1 MEWSDDGIILR
12 VTRHGES
19 DVVLDALTPSN
30 GRWCGYV
37 KGGAG
42 RRKRGELQ
50 VGNSVYLVWR
60 SRIEENLGRF
70 TTELTHS
77 PLGIV
82 MQEPFRLAAM
92 TAACATLGS
101 CLSEREPHPEIYHAF
116 KALMTL
122 LEDEGCT
129 AEGAAMALVKL
140 ELGLLSEL
148 GFGLDL
154 SECAATGVRTN
165 LTYVSPKS
173 ARAICAEAGKPYH
186 DKMLILPAFLLDS
199 EAACTV
205 QDITAGLA
213 LTGYFLHRNIWH
225 VQGQGIPPARGRFI
239 GYLG

>member
-1 MEWSDDGIILR
+1 MEWSDDGIVLK

-50 VGNSVYLVWR
+50 PGNRVRLQWR
-60 SRIEENLGRF
+60 SRIEENLGRY
-70 TTELTHS
+70 TTELLHS
-77 PLGIV
+77 PLGLI
-82 MQEPFRLAAM
+82 MADPFRLAGM
-92 TAACATLGS
+92 TAACAILQS
-101 CLSEREPHPEIYHAF
+101 SLSEREPHAEIYQAF
-116 KALMTL
+116 SAFMAL
-122 LEDEGCT
+122 LEEEDCKAGD
-129 AEGAAMALVKL
+129 AAIALVKL

-154 SECAATGVRTN
+154 SECAATGTKEN

-173 ARAICAEAGKPYH
+173 ARAICGESGRPYH
-186 DKMLILPAFLLDS
+186 DKMLILPAFLLDAS
-199 EAACTV
+199 AVCTEL
-205 QDITAGLA
+205 DIKAGLA

-225 VQGQGIPPARGRFI
+225 VQGQGVPPARERFM

>member
-50 VGNSVYLVWR
+50 VGNSVHLSWR

-77 PLGIV
+77 PLGLV

-101 CLSEREPHPEIYHAF
+101 CLSEREPHAEIYHAF
-116 KALMTL
+116 KAFMTL
-122 LEDEGCT
+122 LEDEDCT
-129 AEGAAMALVKL
+129 AEDAAMALVKL

-165 LTYVSPKS
+165 LIYVSPKS
-173 ARAICAEAGKPYH
+173 ARAICEEAGKPYH

-199 EAACTV
+199 EATCLA

-225 VQGQGIPPARGRFI
+225 VQGQGIPPARGRFM